1 MSGFLVL
8 WALVAHYTYGTVLLL
23 SKLSAE
29 VLAVLLE
36 HAADLVLRFVFGFLF
51 GGKLFLALLPGL
63 YRHLRALFWLTIWA
77 AIHTLDALTTHL
89 WRLTTMSAAE
99 RAHWSRIAAAN
110 ASERRLTA
118 QDVRANGPYGQRRLP
133 PPRPVLSPLLPAA
146 PPPPPPFPFAPPP
159 PYREEDG
166 FLHALRRHQRQQRAA
181 LALAALRRRTDP
193 LGHALGVYDRDAAG
207 GAGGVREV
215 FA

>member
-1 MSGFLVL
+1 MSNFLLIL
-8 WALVAHYTYGTVLLL
+8 WVLVAHYTYGTVLLL

-63 YRHLRALFWLTIWA
+63 CRHLRALFWLAIWA
-77 AIHTLDALTTHL
+77 ATHALDALTTHL

-118 QDVRANGPYGQRRLP
+118 QDVRAN
-133 PPRPVLSPLLPAA
+133 
-146 PPPPPPFPFAPPP
+146 
-159 PYREEDG
+159 
-166 FLHALRRHQRQQRAA
+166 
-181 LALAALRRRTDP
+181 
-193 LGHALGVYDRDAAG
+193 
-207 GAGGVREV
+207 
-215 FA
+215 